1 LASILNPLLVIGL
14 TLNFIGVVMIL
25 YAKLSTM
32 GRPSR
37 DPGARGSRLTSWGT
51 ATLFLG
57 FIFQAASLLI

>member
-14 TLNFIGVVMIL
+14 SLNFIGVVMIL

-32 GRPSR
+32 GRPSE
-37 DPGARGSRLTSWGT
+37 GAGGSRLTSWGT

-57 FIFQAASLLI
+57 FIFQAASLLL